1 MTAKLT
7 IFYFNKVDMFNIVQ
21 QLVPNCCSVVVV
33 VAHMVLEQHKELELE
48 QRKELEPHK
57 VLEQQ
62 VAGTKFERI

>member
-33 VAHMVLEQHKELELE
+33 VAHMVLEQHKELE
-48 QRKELEPHK
+48 QHK

-62 VAGTKFERI
+62 VAGTKFK